1 MKRLL
6 PYLKNY
12 RKECILAPVF
22 KMLEAV
28 LELFVPLVVAA
39 MIDKGMGLS
48 NRKYLVMMT
57 ALLLF
62 LALVGLTVSIIAQFF
77 AARAAVGF
85 ATGVRSALFR
95 HLQRFSYTQID
106 SMGTSTMITRMTSDI
121 TLAQNGV
128 NMVLRLLLRSP
139 FVVLGAMIMA
149 FTIDVWSAFLFVA
162 VIFALSAAVFLIM
175 NYHIPMMQQVQKRVD
190 ALTQTVRENLKGV
203 RVLRAFVKEQ
213 DQIGRFRSKNEAL
226 LSAQKKTGM
235 VAGLLN
241 PLTYVIVNLGI
252 ILLIRTGAVQVGR
265 GRLTNGQVVA
275 LYNYMSQIL
284 IELIKLANLIVT
296 VNKALAGARRI
307 ADALAMPAIEPQKL
321 TDANYLERVEGAA
334 AVSFE
339 NVSLTYQGAGQAA
352 LCDITFSASDGQI
365 IGIIGGTGCG
375 KTSLV
380 NLIPHF
386 YEATGGS
393 VKIYGRDVRDYTEQ
407 QLLSMIAV
415 VPQKAVLF
423 AGSIADNLKW
433 GNDHAD
439 DHAMLE
445 AVGIAQATDMVSA
458 KGGLEGMVEQNG
470 RNLSGGQKQRL
481 TIARAVVG
489 KKPILILDDSSSALD
504 MATDRRL
511 RDAIAALK
519 PRPLTFI
526 VSQRTTSISHADLI
540 LVMDNGRIVGS
551 GKHEM
556 LLESCEVYREIYD
569 SQNAPMQGGQAV

>member
-321 TDANYLERVEGAA
+321 TEANYLEQVEGAA

-445 AVGIAQATDMVSA
+445 AVGIAQATDVVSA